1 MAATTKTLLT
11 AEEFMDRYAGEGS
24 YELVRG
30 EVVELSPGMS
40 EHARICARVCF
51 ALETY
56 GRQSGFG
63 YALSNDMAVVTERCP
78 DTVRG
83 ADVSFYSHAR
93 VPEKSLQPKLLS
105 VAPDLV
111 VEVYSKSDRPGEMR
125 KKINEYLDAGVL
137 MVWVVYPERR
147 TVNVYRAAEPI
158 VLNASEMLESLPELP
173 GFRCPVSDFFPVKG
187 EP

>member
-1 MAATTKTLLT
+1 MATTTKTLLT
-11 AEEFMDRYAGEGS
+11 AEEFMDRYSGDGS

-30 EVVELSPGMS
+30 EVVELAPGMPD
-40 EHARICARVCF
+40 HGRVCVRVGF
-51 ALETY
+51 ELESY

-63 YALSNDMAVVTERCP
+63 YALSNDTAVVTERGP

-83 ADVSFYSHAR
+83 ADVSFFSHAR
-93 VPEKSLQPKLLS
+93 LPRASLGSQLAS

-111 VEVYSKSDRPGEMR
+111 VEVYSKSNRPGEMR

-147 TVNVYRAAEPI
+147 TVNVYRVAEPV
-158 VLNASEMLESLPELP
+158 VLNETDVLENLPELP
-173 GFRCPVSDFFPVKG
+173 GFSCPVAAFF
-187 EP
+187 E